1 MARWHLTKRQYCIAG
16 VVLSFFLLAFVAYRM
31 LPPTQEDIDGCAVV
45 VEQQA
50 YYQLEVNG
58 KPTVYFTDYKN
69 SKLVGGVIQK
79 ELIRT
84 RKVRTRGYWVNAFPI
99 WPSCFGRIVTKWGN
113 KPSTI
118 LSLSNNALHK
128 LLASKLKTADDE
140 LAGLQTQHNELTYY
154 MRVHNVSD
162 YGYNKV
168 ADYHRHLERQ
178 RDSLRTVIGVLV
190 SIPSDAQLRI
200 KQINRYTVLRN
211 NSAKTT
217 VCNRIAIYK
226 DSGNLL
232 LQTHNKFTP
241 IGTIAVM
248 GAERAQEELAKVSQR
263 TEVALNKPFQMG
275 VPDSLGYY
283 VGEMKHGKPNGYGQH
298 FGNNG
303 SFYDGHWDDGK
314 RNGFGFYIAPH
325 EYLQVGEWKDGVFK
339 GERISHHHERI
350 YGIDIS
356 KHQHEKNKRKF
367 AIDWEKLRITGL
379 GKISAKKIRGKV
391 DYPIAFMYI
400 KSTEGCTVLNP
411 YYKDDYAQA
420 RKHGIKVGAY
430 HFFSTTSA
438 GIEQARY
445 FLKNSIFSKGDLPA
459 VLDVEPSDEQIQKM
473 GGAEVL
479 FKHVRNWLVAVH
491 RATGVRPIL
500 YISQMF
506 TKKYLPLAVD
516 LQGEYFV
523 WIARYGEYK
532 PELKLTYWQ
541 LSPDGKVSGIHG
553 DVDINVFNG
562 YKNQYEDFLRKHCI
576 KKNIAVR

>member
-1 MARWHLTKRQYCIAG
+1 MVRWHFTKRQYCIVG
-16 VVLSFFLLAFVAYRM
+16 TVVSFFLLAFVIYRM
-31 LPPTQEDIDGCAVV
+31 LPPTQEDIDDCAVV

-69 SKLVGGVIQK
+69 SELVGGVIEK

-84 RKVRTRGYWVNAFPI
+84 RKVRTRGYWVNAFPV
-99 WPSCFGRIVTKWGN
+99 WPSCFGRIVTKWAN
-113 KPSTI
+113 TPSTI
-118 LSLSNNALHK
+118 LNLNSNALHK
-128 LLASKLKTADDE
+128 LLANELETADDE

-154 MRVHNVSD
+154 MRVHNVND

-178 RDSLRTVIGVLV
+178 RDSLRTVIGVLL
-190 SIPSDAQLRI
+190 SIPNDAELHI
-200 KQINRYTVLRN
+200 KQINSYAGLRKG
-211 NSAKTT
+211 SAKTT
-217 VCNRIAIYK
+217 TCNRIAIYK
-226 DSGNLL
+226 DNGNLL
-232 LQTHNKFTP
+232 LQTHYKFTP

-248 GAERAQEELAKVSQR
+248 GAERAQEELAKVSQHS
-263 TEVALNKPFQMG
+263 EVALNKPFQMG

-283 VGEMKHGKPNGYGQH
+283 VGETKHGKPNGYGQH
-298 FGNNG
+298 FGNSG
-303 SFYDGHWDDGK
+303 SFYDGHW
-314 RNGFGFYIAPH
+314 
-325 EYLQVGEWKDGVFK
+325 EDGVFK
-339 GERISHHHERI
+339 GERINHNRDRI

-356 KHQHEKNKRKF
+356 KHQHEKNKQRF
-367 AIDWEKLRITGL
+367 TIGWNHLRITGL
-379 GKISAKKIRGKV
+379 GKISVKKVLGKV

-411 YYKDDYAQA
+411 YYKSDYVQA
-420 RKHGIKVGAY
+420 RKHGIRVGAY

-459 VLDVEPSDEQIQKM
+459 VLDVEPSDEQIEKM
-473 GGAEVL
+473 GGAEVM
-479 FKHVRNWLVAVH
+479 FRHVRNWLVAVH

-506 TKKYLPLAVD
+506 TKRYLPLAVD

-541 LSPDGKVSGIHG
+541 LSPDGRVSGIHG

-576 KKNIAVR
+576 KKDIVVR

>member
-1 MARWHLTKRQYCIAG
+1 MNL
-16 VVLSFFLLAFVAYRM
+16 
-31 LPPTQEDIDGCAVV
+31 
-45 VEQQA
+45 
-50 YYQLEVNG
+50 
-58 KPTVYFTDYKN
+58 N
-69 SKLVGGVIQK
+69 S
-79 ELIRT
+79 
-84 RKVRTRGYWVNAFPI
+84 
-99 WPSCFGRIVTKWGN
+99 
-113 KPSTI
+113 
-118 LSLSNNALHK
+118 NALHK
-128 LLASKLKTADDE
+128 LLANELETADDE

-154 MRVHNVSD
+154 MRVHNVND

-178 RDSLRTVIGVLV
+178 RDSLRTVIGVLL
-190 SIPSDAQLRI
+190 SIPNDAELHI
-200 KQINRYTVLRN
+200 KQINSYAVLRKG
-211 NSAKTT
+211 SAKTT
-217 VCNRIAIYK
+217 TCNRIAIYK
-226 DSGNLL
+226 DNGNLL
-232 LQTHNKFTP
+232 LQTHYKFTP

-248 GAERAQEELAKVSQR
+248 GAERAQEELAKVSQHS
-263 TEVALNKPFQMG
+263 EMALNKPFQMG
-275 VPDSLGYY
+275 APDSLGYY
-283 VGEMKHGKPNGYGQH
+283 VGETKHGKPNGYGQH
-298 FGNNG
+298 FGNSG

-314 RNGFGFYIAPH
+314 PNGFGFYIAPH

-339 GERISHHHERI
+339 GERINHNRDRI

-356 KHQHEKNKRKF
+356 KHQHEKNKQRF
-367 AIDWEKLRITGL
+367 TIGWNHLRITGL
-379 GKISAKKIRGKV
+379 GKISVKKVLGKV

-411 YYKDDYAQA
+411 YYKSDYVQA
-420 RKHGIKVGAY
+420 RKHGIRVGAY

-459 VLDVEPSDEQIQKM
+459 VLDVEPSDEQIEKM
-473 GGAEVL
+473 GGAEVM
-479 FKHVRNWLVAVH
+479 FRHVRNWLVAVH

-506 TKKYLPLAVD
+506 TKRYLPLAVD

-541 LSPDGKVSGIHG
+541 LSPDGRVSGIHG

-576 KKNIAVR
+576 KKDIAVR

>member
-1 MARWHLTKRQYCIAG
+1 MARWHFTKRQYSIAG
-16 VVLSFFLLAFVAYRM
+16 AVLSFFLLAFVIYRM

-69 SKLVGGVIQK
+69 SELVGGVIEK

-84 RKVRTRGYWVNAFPI
+84 RKVRTRGYWVNAFPV
-99 WPSCFGRIVTKWGN
+99 WPSCFGRIVTKWAN

-118 LSLSNNALHK
+118 LNLNSNALHK
-128 LLASKLKTADDE
+128 LLANELETADDE

-154 MRVHNVSD
+154 MRVHNVND

-178 RDSLRTVIGVLV
+178 RDSLRTVIGVLL
-190 SIPSDAQLRI
+190 SIPNDAELHI
-200 KQINRYTVLRN
+200 KQINSYAVLRKG
-211 NSAKTT
+211 SAKTT
-217 VCNRIAIYK
+217 TCNRIAIYK
-226 DSGNLL
+226 DNGNLL
-232 LQTHNKFTP
+232 LQTHYKFTP

-248 GAERAQEELAKVSQR
+248 GAERAQEELAKVSQHS
-263 TEVALNKPFQMG
+263 EVALNKPFQMG

-283 VGEMKHGKPNGYGQH
+283 VGEMKHEKPNGYG
-298 FGNNG
+298 
-303 SFYDGHWDDGK
+303 K
-314 RNGFGFYIAPH
+314 PNGFGFYIAPH

-339 GERISHHHERI
+339 GERINHNRDRI

-356 KHQHEKNKRKF
+356 KHQHEKNKQRF
-367 AIDWEKLRITGL
+367 TIGWNHLRITGL
-379 GKISAKKIRGKV
+379 GKISVKKVLGKV

-411 YYKDDYAQA
+411 YYKSDYVQA
-420 RKHGIKVGAY
+420 RKHGIRVGAY

-459 VLDVEPSDEQIQKM
+459 VLDVEPSDEQIEKM
-473 GGAEVL
+473 GGAEVM
-479 FKHVRNWLVAVH
+479 FRHVRNWLVAVH

-506 TKKYLPLAVD
+506 TKRYLPLAVD

-541 LSPDGKVSGIHG
+541 LSPDGRVSGIHG

-576 KKNIAVR
+576 KKDIAVR

>member
-1 MARWHLTKRQYCIAG
+1 M
-16 VVLSFFLLAFVAYRM
+16 
-31 LPPTQEDIDGCAVV
+31 
-45 VEQQA
+45 
-50 YYQLEVNG
+50 
-58 KPTVYFTDYKN
+58 
-69 SKLVGGVIQK
+69 
-79 ELIRT
+79 
-84 RKVRTRGYWVNAFPI
+84 
-99 WPSCFGRIVTKWGN
+99 
-113 KPSTI
+113 
-118 LSLSNNALHK
+118 
-128 LLASKLKTADDE
+128 
-140 LAGLQTQHNELTYY
+140 
-154 MRVHNVSD
+154 
-162 YGYNKV
+162 
-168 ADYHRHLERQ
+168 
-178 RDSLRTVIGVLV
+178 LV
-190 SIPSDAQLRI
+190 SIPTDAQLRI

-211 NSAKTT
+211 GSAKTT

-232 LQTHNKFTP
+232 LQTRNKFTP

-303 SFYDGHWDDGK
+303 NFYDGHWDDGK
-314 RNGFGFYIAPH
+314 PNGFGFYIAPH

-356 KHQHEKNKRKF
+356 KHQHEKNKQKF

-379 GKISAKKIRGKV
+379 GKISVKKIRGKV